1 VALEPIWQ
9 GVNSMAKLL
18 LVDDEP
24 TQLDLYARF
33 LAREGHEIKSAN
45 CGREAIEMAKIFC
58 PSVVVMD
65 LVLPDMDGTEAIA
78 RLLRECKKCGECPKI
93 VINTGYEKYRFDFR
107 CWGADAFVVKS
118 SDPSELL
125 SQVKEVLKKT
135 HTSKRER
142 EARN

>member
-1 VALEPIWQ
+1 
-9 GVNSMAKLL
+9 MA
-18 LVDDEP
+18 
-24 TQLDLYARF
+24 R
-33 LAREGHEIKSAN
+33 S
-45 CGREAIEMAKIFC
+45 FC

-78 RLLRECKKCGECPKI
+78 RLLRDSEACEQRPKI
-93 VINTGYEKYRFDFR
+93 VINTGHEEYKFDFR

-135 HTSKRER
+135 YKSKRER